1 MMSQY
6 SRKIFVGRVSEDL
19 TKEDLKNY
27 FSKYGE
33 VRFGIFIFAIVKI
46 EVHQN
51 CRVDLCCT
59 VSSFFR

>member
-33 VRFGIFIFAIVKI
+33 VKNRMPLIMPLIMDCPMPCIRD
-46 EVHQN
+46 EP
-51 CRVDLCCT
+51 
-59 VSSFFR
+59 